1 MKAETYLQTYEHL
14 YRQAER
20 LTDEIKK
27 LEEVVYAGKGAIR
40 YDQDRVIFSPGNGLT
55 GVIDRK
61 VMLEHVLSDT
71 IDEMIRLKQDLEE
84 IFSHL
89 VHRDHAIAELTWL
102 DFEGSVYIS
111 QKLHIN
117 RSTVFRRQKA
127 IVRYVQEILDQE
139 PQS

>member
-1 MKAETYLQTYEHL
+1 MKAETYLKTYEHL

-27 LEEVVYAGKGAIR
+27 LEEVVYAGGGAIR
-40 YDQDRVIFSPGNGLT
+40 YDQDRVISSPGNGLT

-71 IDEMIRLKQDLEE
+71 IDEMIRLKQDLED

-89 VHRDHAIAELTWL
+89 VNRDKKIAELTWL

-117 RSTVFRRQKA
+117 RSTVFRRQQA
-127 IVRYVQEILDQE
+127 IVRYVQEILDQPE
-139 PQS
+139 QS